1 MRGARV
7 ILLTCLLAGPWCA
20 ARAAVPD
27 LVLLN
32 GRIFTAEPAQPYAQA
47 LAVSGGRILAVGDDA
62 AVTALAGPATR
73 RVNLKGHVV
82 IPGFNDAHYH
92 LSVEPKGAVEVESE
106 SLDPSWNTLRAALA
120 RRIAASAPGTL
131 IEASIGATIFN
142 DLNVDRQGLDR
153 LSTTHPLILSTLTG
167 HAEIR
172 NSAALA
178 LAGIREDIKDP
189 AGGRY
194 ERDTHGRLTGVL
206 REYAVINADRAM
218 ADATPDAAAE
228 QQLARQLR
236 EAARY
241 GITTLQDMSN
251 YLDPARAV
259 RLLSAIPTPI
269 RVRVIRMAG
278 TTPAGRDTAEGAA
291 VPRQPT
297 PLITVSGIKWFA
309 DGVPLE
315 FTLLPRGT
323 HADWSGA
330 NFDAFVAQLPPT
342 FPPAELA
349 AMLREAHLYRQPLL
363 LHVTG
368 YPAAAAILSA
378 MEASGGPAAWADQ
391 RVRFEHGDGL
401 FPDLIPRAKALGI
414 VVVQNPTHFAVL
426 GEDVLHKSQPVRS
439 LLAAGIPVAFGSDGP
454 PNPFLNLMLAITH
467 PHQHSEGITRE
478 QAVIAYT
485 RTSAYAEFAE
495 RDKGTLAPGKY
506 ADLAVLS
513 QDIFTIPLTQLPAT
527 TALLTMVN
535 GRVVYDAHRL

>member
-1 MRGARV
+1 MVCR
-7 ILLTCLLAGPWCA
+7 
-20 ARAAVPD
+20 
-27 LVLLN
+27 
-32 GRIFTAEPAQPYAQA
+32 
-47 LAVSGGRILAVGDDA
+47 
-62 AVTALAGPATR
+62 
-73 RVNLKGHVV
+73 
-82 IPGFNDAHYH
+82 
-92 LSVEPKGAVEVESE
+92 
-106 SLDPSWNTLRAALA
+106 WN
-120 RRIAASAPGTL
+120 SPCC
-131 IEASIGATIFN
+131 
-142 DLNVDRQGLDR
+142 
-153 LSTTHPLILSTLTG
+153 H
-167 HAEIR
+167 
-172 NSAALA
+172 
-178 LAGIREDIKDP
+178 
-189 AGGRY
+189 
-194 ERDTHGRLTGVL
+194 
-206 REYAVINADRAM
+206 
-218 ADATPDAAAE
+218 
-228 QQLARQLR
+228 
-236 EAARY
+236 
-241 GITTLQDMSN
+241 
-251 YLDPARAV
+251 
-259 RLLSAIPTPI
+259 
-269 RVRVIRMAG
+269 
-278 TTPAGRDTAEGAA
+278 
-291 VPRQPT
+291 
-297 PLITVSGIKWFA
+297 
-309 DGVPLE
+309 
-315 FTLLPRGT
+315 GT

-378 MEASGGPAAWADQ
+378 MEASGGAATWADQ

-414 VVVQNPTHFAVL
+414 VVVQNPTHFDVL

-478 QAVIAYT
+478 QAVIAHST